1 MTPPKTKE
9 DWCLWR
15 IRTSCELG
23 CKVIE
28 GKHET
33 PDHHT
38 RVEYAL
44 FLALKAMDDLAQYLQ
59 LKDQQTNPKPQ

>member
-1 MTPPKTKE
+1 MTPPKTNA

-33 PDHHT
+33 PEHHT
-38 RVEYAL
+38 RSEYAI
-44 FLALKAMDDLAQYLQ
+44 FLALKAMDDLAQYFQ
-59 LKDQQTNPKPQ
+59 LKEKSLDTPPK